1 MRKVIKIKEV
11 RKKKNRSLGKDSLQT
26 DKKNKSIYYLCDSMV
41 KHVEEWKLKN
51 SVDKHHNVWVRS
63 FSGAKVKCLKDYVKP
78 CIR

>member
-41 KHVEEWKLKN
+41 KHVE
-51 SVDKHHNVWVRS
+51 
-63 FSGAKVKCLKDYVKP
+63 
-78 CIR
+78 